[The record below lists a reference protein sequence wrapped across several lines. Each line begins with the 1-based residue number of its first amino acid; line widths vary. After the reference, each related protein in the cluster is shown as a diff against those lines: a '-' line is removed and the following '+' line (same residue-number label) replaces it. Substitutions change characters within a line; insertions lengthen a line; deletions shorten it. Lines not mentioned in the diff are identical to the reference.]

1 MFFKSLP
8 VIMSILLLISC
19 ESSVNESVYKSDI
32 LDSNEY
38 KKINKIN
45 PTWVENTI
53 ELVKL
58 GEVDKG
64 RYVNYN
70 AIINQET
77 SLDETWK
84 AVTILERLN
93 LDYNKLKIINYVKQY
108 KPENEIDKLKINS
121 ILKMTKQPLL
131 FQNNYDEQIKKLI
144 KRDDL
149 SSEEKIDEVFLYH
162 LYIGKESLQLSEP
175 TVNLLKLFLTSV
187 NFSKDIN
194 PGYYYDLVYL
204 NNEYGLDKDSIN
216 KDYWQDELNRELKK
230 KEINLVNLYYIYN
243 INFLLENPINS
254 ELLNKIGQL
263 KTKNGSYNIS
273 TQQKEGT
280 ILSTYLVVDIL
291 EKSGKTNLIEKDKLT
306 NFILGQQEVKTGG
319 FIVRKIV
326 KPDLT
331 SGILAETSLNLLGY
345 KNRNLPPAEVIDFLV
360 DPANQN
366 WKVKFFGL
374 RLVGKELSEEQQAA
388 IRKNEIGRAHV

>member
-93 LDYNKLKIINYVKQY
+93 LDYNKLKIINYVKQ
-108 KPENEIDKLKINS
+108 
-121 ILKMTKQPLL
+121 
-131 FQNNYDEQIKKLI
+131 
-144 KRDDL
+144 
-149 SSEEKIDEVFLYH
+149 
-162 LYIGKESLQLSEP
+162 
-175 TVNLLKLFLTSV
+175 
-187 NFSKDIN
+187 
-194 PGYYYDLVYL
+194 
-204 NNEYGLDKDSIN
+204 
-216 KDYWQDELNRELKK
+216 
-230 KEINLVNLYYIYN
+230 
-243 INFLLENPINS
+243 
-254 ELLNKIGQL
+254 
-263 KTKNGSYNIS
+263 
-273 TQQKEGT
+273 
-280 ILSTYLVVDIL
+280 
-291 EKSGKTNLIEKDKLT
+291 
-306 NFILGQQEVKTGG
+306 
-319 FIVRKIV
+319 
-326 KPDLT
+326 
-331 SGILAETSLNLLGY
+331 
-345 KNRNLPPAEVIDFLV
+345 
-360 DPANQN
+360 
-366 WKVKFFGL
+366 
-374 RLVGKELSEEQQAA
+374 
-388 IRKNEIGRAHV
+388 